1 MRGQTPVPFSAS
13 AGGGGFVAKR
23 GGCVSSHH
31 SPQGGC
37 RTVGD
42 GDWEVLIIK
51 LYIKH

>member
-31 SPQGGC
+31 SPRGVAEQLEMVTGKC
-37 RTVGD
+37 
-42 GDWEVLIIK
+42 
-51 LYIKH
+51 